1 MAPFFYGQ
9 GLITC
14 YTTGQSACH
23 LQKVTILS
31 LSTADITVEGIGLK
45 VAPPIAVSGAVLF
58 GMTPAQWITTLTLV
72 YLIMSIGLLIP
83 KYWAMFSEKIK
94 SWNAAR
100 KAAKES
106 ENGKP

>member
-1 MAPFFYGQ
+1 M
-9 GLITC
+9 
-14 YTTGQSACH
+14 
-23 LQKVTILS
+23 S

-45 VAPPIAVSGAVLF
+45 VAPPVAVSGAVLF

-83 KYWAMFSEKIK
+83 KYWTMVSEKIR